1 MNNSKIMEPYFTI
14 DDFFDTLYKLF
25 EPKNLSEMNDAI
37 IKLFYPPQFG
47 NDEKKKKDVIKWFYI
62 GFQFSVK
69 LINVNYTPY
78 NFKQNQSNSVFKWLY
93 YDRANYYDISMDKRV
108 HVDFKEIKHIFPQ
121 Q

>member
-1 MNNSKIMEPYFTI
+1 MEPYFTI

-25 EPKNLSEMNDAI
+25 EPKSLKEMEEAI
-37 IKLFYPPQFG
+37 VKLFYPPELG
-47 NDEKKKKDVIKWFYI
+47 DDKKKRKSVINWFYI

-78 NFKQNQSNSVFKWLY
+78 NFKQNQSNSIFKWLY
-93 YDRANYYDISMDKRV
+93 YDRANYYDISMDKRI
-108 HVDFKEIKHIFPQ
+108 HVDFKKIKHIFPQ